1 MTKKFQVKKITRYQF
16 LYIIPLFLLLLV
28 YPFLAKYNIVNN
40 PLTDNP
46 FHHTAKT
53 LADIFLYVKAQA
65 LPLIA
70 ISMIIVFVCDLTMN
84 ARCHGLT
91 APNYRKFIPLGI
103 YAFFI
108 ALSTF
113 FSTNKEL
120 SLSGFPGQYETM
132 WILFIYLIIC
142 TFGYWYITTVE
153 KKTTLIFLFAAAG
166 LLIGIVFVLQFL
178 GFDPYIAL
186 FAKHNATVAVAGVY
200 GTFFNPNY
208 AGSYIVLTLPI
219 LATLLA
225 DFRNQKVLSAVFG
238 ITILLYLLGLVGTRT
253 TGGVIAFAAVIT
265 FALIFFL
272 LKKIHISVKKFF
284 LALGALA
291 VTVCI
296 GLTLYLS
303 YAGQTGKYLYEP
315 LEAIYTNDD
324 NLEIHRNGH
333 TLFLSV
339 ENTATTFILSCV
351 DENGDIVETFI
362 KDESYVFEDERFEL
376 FSIKPMIFSELDN
389 IVGFR
394 LTYNYISWYF
404 TNNTEDG
411 TFYHIT
417 GSGLFTKTTPEM
429 MSKGVLFNRIPK
441 FMSGRAY
448 IWSRSIPLLKDTLL
462 VGYGPDSFAAHFP
475 NEDYV
480 SAFQGGFSHTFIS
493 KPHSMY
499 LQIALQTGVP
509 SLLAF
514 LAFYLIY
521 FVQSVHLYLTA
532 DFKKQG
538 TLASF
543 GIFLGTFGYMVI
555 GLINDSCIAVAP
567 FFWLLLGIGFA
578 VNQLNK
584 DRL

>member
-1 MTKKFQVKKITRYQF
+1 MAKKFQTKKVTRYQF
-16 LYIIPLFLLLLV
+16 LYIVPLFFLLLV
-28 YPFLAKYNIVNN
+28 YPFLAKYNIVSN

-46 FHHTAKT
+46 FHYTSET

-65 LPLIA
+65 LPFIA
-70 ISMIIVFVCDLTMN
+70 ISMIFVFVCDFTMN

-91 APNYRKFIPLGI
+91 IQNYRKFVPLGI
-103 YAFFI
+103 YALFI
-108 ALSTF
+108 VLSTL

-132 WILFIYLIIC
+132 WTLLIYLIIC
-142 TFGYWYITTVE
+142 VFGYWYATTVE
-153 KKTTLIFLFAAAG
+153 KKTTFIFLFAGSG
-166 LLIGIVFVLQFL
+166 LLVGIVFLLQL
-178 GFDPYIAL
+178 LDIDPYLAL
-186 FAKHNATVAVAGVY
+186 FASQNATVAVEGVY

-208 AGSYIVLTLPI
+208 AGTFIVLTIPV
-219 LATLLA
+219 LAALLA
-225 DFRNQKVLSAVFG
+225 NYRNQKVLPVILG
-238 ITILLYLLGLVGTRT
+238 ITVLLYLLGLIGTRT
-253 TGGVIAFAAVIT
+253 TGGIIAFVT
-265 FALIFFL
+265 VFAFTLIFFL
-272 LKKIHISVKKFF
+272 FKKLHISANKFF
-284 LALGALA
+284 LSLGVLA
-291 VTVCI
+291 IAVCV

-303 YAGQTGKYLYEP
+303 HAGNTEKYLYEP

-339 ENTATTFILSCV
+339 EHTDTTFALSCV
-351 DENGDIVETFI
+351 DGNGDIVETVI
-362 KDESYVFEDERFEL
+362 KDESYIFEDERFAL

-389 IVGFR
+389 TIGFR

-404 TNNTEDG
+404 TNDTADG

-417 GSGLFTKTTPEM
+417 GTGSFTKTTPEM
-429 MSKGVLFNRIPK
+429 MPKGVLFNRVPK

-448 IWSRSIPLLKDTLL
+448 IWSRSIPMLKDTLL
-462 VGYGPDSFAAHFP
+462 LGYGPDNFAAHFP

-480 SAFQGGFSHTFIS
+480 SAFRGGFSHTFIS

-499 LQIALQTGVP
+499 LQIALQTGIP

-514 LAFYLIY
+514 LAFYLLY
-521 FVQSVHLYLTA
+521 FIQSVHLYLTA

-538 TLASF
+538 TLVGF

-567 FFWLLLGIGFA
+567 FFWLLMGIGFA
-578 VNQLNK
+578 ANQLSK
-584 DRL
+584 DMI